1 MKSITAVYFLTL
13 FYAFHYSLPL
23 YSESSYLESLVG
35 IQSVGL
41 VYSISAIF
49 SFIAILKVGKLLN
62 RWGNKK
68 VLMSAVV
75 LEALSLLVLA
85 ISTTVSVSL
94 LAFVAHLVLLSI
106 MYVGIN
112 ILLESVSTDES
123 TGRVRGVFLTILNLG
138 ILTGPFFAA
147 QFIGDGLRVL
157 FVLGAICLI
166 PVGYILQRYF
176 STIQEPVYVAPSLLG
191 NLSKLKNL
199 PDIRRIVIIQFILEL
214 FYIIMIIYVPIYLMK
229 NEITDLVTYL
239 GVIIPIVLIPFIVLP
254 YPLGRLADSRLGEKE
269 LLVFGLLLM
278 IFGTTIFAL
287 LSVPILSYYIFAL
300 LLARLGASMI
310 EEMASSY
317 FYKQVNSSQ
326 SDLIGI
332 FTNTRNMAIIIGPL
346 MGSMLIYSL
355 SLNAVFW
362 GLIGIMVVSLF
373 PLAKLHDTK

>member
-1 MKSITAVYFLTL
+1 M
-13 FYAFHYSLPL
+13 
-23 YSESSYLESLVG
+23 
-35 IQSVGL
+35 
-41 VYSISAIF
+41 YSISAVF
-49 SFIAILKVGKLLN
+49 SFIAILKVGKLLS

-68 VLMSAVV
+68 VLMVAVA

-85 ISTTVSVSL
+85 LSTTVSVNL
-94 LAFVAHLVLLSI
+94 LAFVAHLVLLSV

-166 PVGYILQRYF
+166 PVGYTLQKYF

-346 MGSMLIYSL
+346 IGSVLIYTL